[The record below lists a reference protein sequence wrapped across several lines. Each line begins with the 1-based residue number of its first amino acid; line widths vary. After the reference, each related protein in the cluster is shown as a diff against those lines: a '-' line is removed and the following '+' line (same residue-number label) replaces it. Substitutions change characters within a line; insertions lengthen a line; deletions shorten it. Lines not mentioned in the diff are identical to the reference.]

1 VTFVRSPAQP
11 GASRSAQ
18 ARASADA
25 APSAGD
31 AAAAPTGLAAIV
43 GDKLVY
49 TIVVSNGGPA
59 DATNVRVD
67 DVLSATTPAVS
78 AAATQGACALASSTT
93 ISCNLG
99 TIPAGANATVTV
111 TAHAVASGIA
121 TNTVT
126 VVADQPAANPG
137 GLRATTTVDVT
148 PAPVYNRTVNLLP
161 ISGKVS
167 FRLPNTTSYVPL
179 LTITNVP
186 ARTEVNAIAG
196 IAGVV
201 SASNP
206 ANAPQT
212 GKFTGARFVVS
223 YRAPIGL
230 KKNAKNNKQLLV
242 TQLRLSAPLR
252 CPKRTSASSSAPQR
266 TRSLWGN
273 GKGNF
278 STSGRFAAA
287 TVRGTEWFTKD
298 TCRSTTIRVRHGR
311 VDVYDFLR
319 RKHVTVTT
327 GKSYTETRR

>member
-1 VTFVRSPAQP
+1 VA
-11 GASRSAQ
+11 
-18 ARASADA
+18 A
-25 APSAGD
+25 APAGD
-31 AAAAPTGLAAIV
+31 AAPAPAGLAAMV
-43 GDKLVY
+43 GDRLIY

-78 AAATQGACALASSTT
+78 AVATQGTCALASSTT
-93 ISCNLG
+93 ISCSLG
-99 TIPAGANATVTV
+99 TIAAGANATVTV
-111 TAHAVASGIA
+111 TARAVASGVA
-121 TNTVT
+121 TNTAT

-137 GLRATTTVDVT
+137 GLQATTTVKVT
-148 PAPVYNRTVNLLP
+148 PAPVYDRSVNLLP

-186 ARTEVNAIAG
+186 ARTEVNAVAG

-201 SASNP
+201 SARTP
-206 ANAPQT
+206 ANTPQT
-212 GKFTGARFVVS
+212 GKFTGGRFVVS
-223 YRAPIGL
+223 YQPPIGPN
-230 KKNAKNNKQLLV
+230 KNAKNKQRPLV

-252 CPKRTSASSSAPQR
+252 CPTRISASSSQPQR
-266 TRSLWGN
+266 VRSLWGN

-278 STSGRFAAA
+278 ATSGRYAAA

-298 TCRSTTIRVRHGR
+298 TCRSTTIRVRRGR
-311 VDVYDFLR
+311 VDVYDFLH

-327 GKSYTETRR
+327 GKSYTDTQR